1 MRCYVTQWIAFF
13 LNSNVSQCCSRS
25 IYTLGFWLLVKVS
38 HETFTDDKRHLFEKT
53 KLLLED
59 TSYIF
64 THNCWAFIADLKIH
78 FEKRRRKNCLR
89 LFPINLKQNF
99 LLLVKKYSI
108 LKKPAQNYFIEKRK
122 NIIFR
127 LVKRRLVAINVSTR
141 ENV

>member
-1 MRCYVTQWIAFF
+1 LLTFTFMRCYVTQWIAFF

-78 FEKRRRKNCLR
+78 FEKRRRKNCLK
-89 LFPINLKQNF
+89 LSHINQQQNF
-99 LLLVKKYSI
+99 LFLVKNKYLI
-108 LKKPAQNYFIEKRK
+108 LKKSPKLFNWKKKELLFFPLLKED
-122 NIIFR
+122 
-127 LVKRRLVAINVSTR
+127 L
-141 ENV
+141 

>member
-1 MRCYVTQWIAFF
+1 LLTFTFMRCYVTQWIAFF
-13 LNSNVSQCCSRS
+13 FNSNVSQCCSRS

-89 LFPINLKQNF
+89 LFHINLKQNF
-99 LLLVKKYSI
+99 LFLVKNKYSI
-108 LKKPAQNYFIEKRK
+108 LKKTAKTIS
-122 NIIFR
+122 
-127 LVKRRLVAINVSTR
+127 LKRRNYYFSPC
-141 ENV
+141 